1 MLENLPLQQPA
12 RPFVKQALRCWT
24 AELVTVALLLSPGA
38 IMAADA
44 LTPIKIANVST
55 TVPFAPLLLADVA
68 PEIFTKH
75 GIKAEIS
82 DLRGSSPN
90 CVAAV
95 LSRAVDA
102 CFVGNQTP
110 NNAIAEG
117 APLKLVAE
125 TTRPASELF
134 LSDATIAKLGVSPA
148 ASTAERLR
156 GLKGLKIGT
165 SAPGTTHYTF
175 LSAMLQAVG
184 MKISDVQMVTITDP
198 VAMVESVRNNQIN
211 GAMWSPG
218 SLGNLMVK
226 GGGKRWA
233 STLSGD
239 APMLEDQ
246 PFLGLYV
253 HQAFL
258 DKNPTIGARLN
269 AAMADAVRRVKQD
282 PENSSRLIKAKF
294 FPDMDKKLW
303 DDAFL
308 TTNKAFIDGA
318 KVTRAGWEKLLK
330 LQAEDTNKDYS
341 KAAYNLVVVP
351 AARAD

>member
-1 MLENLPLQQPA
+1 MSATVPLLQVAKRAIRWWSAMSVASAVLLAPCVGLGAQ
-12 RPFVKQALRCWT
+12 
-24 AELVTVALLLSPGA
+24 ELTLV
-38 IMAADA
+38 
-44 LTPIKIANVST
+44 KIANVST
-55 TVPFAPLLLADVA
+55 TVSFAPLLLADVV
-68 PEIFTKH
+68 PEIFAKQ
-75 GIKAEIS
+75 GIKTEIS

-102 CFVGNQTP
+102 CYVGNQSP
-110 NNAIAEG
+110 NNAIVEG
-117 APLKLVAE
+117 APLRLVAE

-134 LSDATIAKLGVSPA
+134 LSDATIAKLGVSPT
-148 ASTAERLR
+148 ASTADRLR
-156 GLKGLKIGT
+156 ALKGLKIGT

-184 MKISDVQMVTITDP
+184 MKISDVQMVTVTDP

-218 SLGNLMVK
+218 SLGNLTVN

-233 STLSGD
+233 STLTGD

-246 PFLGLYV
+246 PFIGLYV

-258 DKNPTIGARLN
+258 DKNPTIGARLH
-269 AAMADAVRRVKQD
+269 AAFAEAVRRVKQD

-294 FPDMDKKLW
+294 FPDADKKVW
-303 DDAFL
+303 DDAFAQ
-308 TTNKAFIDGA
+308 TNKAFIDGA

-330 LQAEDTNKDYS
+330 LQTEDTKKDYS
-341 KAAYNLVVVP
+341 KAAYELVVLPV
-351 AARAD
+351 ARAD